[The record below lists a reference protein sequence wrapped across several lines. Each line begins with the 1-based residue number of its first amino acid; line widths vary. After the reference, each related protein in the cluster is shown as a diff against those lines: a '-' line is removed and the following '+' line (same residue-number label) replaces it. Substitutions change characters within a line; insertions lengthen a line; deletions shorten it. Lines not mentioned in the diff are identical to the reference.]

1 MTKDSNSPSLQPKS
15 WKSLSTLKLNVW
27 RKALEWSMAESV
39 ILAELMTE
47 LDQLKTESDNPLYK
61 DGSLKYMG
69 EKWPNFL
76 TLNCD
81 LTK

>member
-1 MTKDSNSPSLQPKS
+1 
-15 WKSLSTLKLNVW
+15 
-27 RKALEWSMAESV
+27 MAESV

-69 EKWPNFL
+69 EK
-76 TLNCD
+76 
-81 LTK
+81 